1 MREAHDCNPSGYHA
15 RAKPLIKREAL
26 DQARSACMVPYAQ
39 LKLVKTEGFKSILL
53 FFKIFDFNK
62 PSGNNQG
69 HLKSSIL
76 TAVKIEDF
84 KCALF

>member
-1 MREAHDCNPSGYHA
+1 MIVTLRVTMQGLLKSKILN
-15 RAKPLIKREAL
+15 AL